1 MQQLPQYG
9 TCTVCPAKASSL
21 SPAVLVSISLPL
33 VIVLPVLVGVMYLIR
48 SLALRGTMEVGV
60 NMVQIDVED
69 FGPRVGV
76 LLCFLAAL
84 LS

>member
-1 MQQLPQYG
+1 MQQFPQYG

-21 SPAVLVSISLPL
+21 LLLVSISLPL